1 METNL
6 STLTENVDNLY
17 SGKTEKVPE
26 PTSLGVSADTPN
38 PMLVKNK
45 ITGNS
50 PRPLPSQIP
59 PGSGKTFD
67 FKSWKAA
74 SNEQWDRTVRSYE
87 DKNDWATVTSYNSGP
102 TGHFYERYNDFTQ
115 PGKIE
120 FHPDSQNNE
129 AILNNNTNFLGDMYR
144 TTTQALLPM
153 IWNGVKGVY
162 SSTAK
167 IFNEGDFLG
176 EDPQLAREYAYIT
189 AKNTS
194 TKDNL
199 GSFINNLTMNLG
211 YTAGI
216 MSTALFENWLGA
228 GISAFT
234 GVKAATPKAANLLW
248 KEYQAGKTVDGIKSY
263 TTMLDELKD
272 INKVREVWNKE
283 NGIGRIQKIAQSNV
297 GRVLNPFSNITDNFY
312 GIVNNA
318 DDFTGY
324 MQSSRNI
331 VNTAGAAYRD
341 FRNINLAVSESR
353 LESGMVYNTLV
364 NDLYNDFTT
373 FNGRPPSDS
382 DMEDIIAQAKQGA
395 YETSF
400 MNAGLIFLTN
410 KVSFDNILNP
420 RLGSQGFLKQRLL
433 DWKNI
438 GGGKFGELGK
448 VVFDVS
454 KNEWKFAEKGFKSWW
469 NGWKTDPLHKSVWN
483 TVGYFK
489 RNIMEG
495 VQESL
500 QETISHANEK
510 YYKDSFYSYPVRK
523 NLISKAAFGKGT
535 TPLSYYK
542 EGLDEQFSKQGLATF
557 ASGFF
562 MGSLAGGLNST
573 MSFLYEKANQIY
585 DPQNYEIYKTEK
597 GKIVNDLVDQMNAF
611 GVEDMINSK
620 LFNGGVQQ
628 ILSTVQESGNKK
640 EVMDAESEA
649 LIQHVMSLNDYGVL
663 DMYLNAIESYPS
675 MTNEEF
681 KDAFPKLAQEDVSKY
696 KGRIGDVVNQARQI
710 KKRIDKFDKLYPN
723 PVDLSKYSKDDPY
736 FEEAYIMHESWKWG
750 VKSAVFYN
758 EVFEDARKRMVDI
771 MSKHYEV
778 RPLQNMS
785 KRQSDVILRPE
796 EMKNEIGLLKNEA
809 NNLIAVGD
817 TDSKKLAKEK
827 LKEAESLQ
835 KYYDAYEDF
844 SNYYHRDRYFN
855 RAKSILQKEKG
866 EGQEVLDTE
875 VEEYLEDRFGPKNSE
890 IEGEI
895 LLNLEKEYNNLLRT
909 IANKP
914 NDYLFADQVDE
925 AFELVLDFYKL
936 NDESREMVDSINL
949 MNDPKG
955 FLSVYEKN
963 AKWMTDLWL
972 KRGDYYR
979 DIVKEELS
987 QIEDNGLL
995 NYLANRGIFMEAN
1008 DFILWRDQGI
1018 PPKEFYD
1025 EKKQLVIPEDS
1036 LAYDR
1041 YMQLLY
1047 NYSELKEIQ
1056 STAKAEI
1063 KKAELEIRIAELVDR
1078 KNKELEKLE
1087 AQFEENLEATTG
1099 ETREEWEKK
1108 QAAPSTGRSKEEIE
1122 AEISGLKATLKS
1134 IKDTTEVQ
1142 ELLDL
1147 YETYAAQ
1154 GIIPDNYIELSEEEM
1169 AKNNEEAVKFF
1180 KSTKN
1185 SGAPKE
1191 ARQQATG
1198 IKITLP
1204 RIFSDKIAELEAE
1217 EPKSEEASLPPIQ
1230 TTDAWK
1236 DYQKQIDKTNDRYN
1250 ALIEKAKT
1258 QAATE
1263 PASVRPEAPEPI
1275 QKGGSKVNVN
1285 ATWDE
1290 LPDDLKAQ
1298 LQTEFDAFLIAP
1310 APEGLGKPANLQK
1323 ANPAQYEMLRNNWLE
1338 KQTDVIK
1345 AYNLKPIDRESY
1357 IPKLKYATFE
1367 KPIEEYG
1374 LTLLRSIKDQLQSYI
1389 NRNVDKNNNKLS
1401 GTDKAAIKNDIVEL
1415 EKYINYLRDN
1425 YRPENKATA
1434 VFRIFEEMVVNKQ
1447 NGISRILDED
1457 GNTVGYQF
1465 PGVDGKP
1472 TRVTKLT
1479 ESMENAITGKEPY
1492 LYDAVKEQYTDDF
1505 GQVRGGQLLNMF
1517 RSTLDNEDVAVEKRL
1532 NEFMAQL
1539 EVTTKDGKLPQ
1550 LNSSRKLKKI
1560 RAALEKSFTEEALIA
1575 IVKDVANDE
1584 STIAGNTVDNMAR
1597 EALKRNPEGGFM
1609 KPKKPA
1615 KMNDKAYDNIFGTDG
1630 IITKLQEQVIDG
1642 KYEILSSDVII
1653 YDQALLESG
1662 LVGAMDLL
1670 AFDIKTGDL
1679 MIIDIKTGKPKNWT
1693 DFNDDTKFNKKL
1705 SYRIQQS
1712 IYRALLFNMTGQLA
1726 KSVSILP
1733 IEIEVD
1739 MDGNITYA
1747 ESAAKKVNAPLIR
1760 SLKTDKL
1767 VLEQADVVD
1776 VEKIK
1781 NIDAQIKQLENAVTA
1796 PLEPVDD
1803 ATLAKYGVIMK
1814 APSIPDNLKT
1824 TKEQSE
1830 QNEPVLTEAEKKAE
1844 IRKLKK
1850 KLADVNKK
1858 IAGLKDGG
1866 MLVLGEV
1873 VTTSPE
1879 YDKLKSKKIQIEADL
1894 EKLQGEPVPNDID
1907 DDAKLK
1913 NEIDALNNVNVN
1925 DVFPDLVNI
1934 SAEQFKKYIQNI
1946 QNSGTLDELNEAYN
1960 DALIVIMN
1968 EPSIMFGQL
1977 LEDAYNQRK
1986 TALDIDVSEE
1996 NINLK
2001 DYLLSK
2007 KPIFGGTENQVVV
2020 VIKKDNGK
2028 ITVQQVENIVN
2039 GKPKTKTFTDAK
2051 IKADFIKTT
2060 EEALNNEEEMT
2071 EELSE
2076 EQKENSVI
2084 SKTSI
2089 EDLANNPAIIDKSI
2103 NNAKTQSKR
2112 DLLKALKNN
2121 SQNNNINNCNQ

>member
-1 METNL
+1 MENNL
-6 STLTENVDNLY
+6 STLKENVDDLY
-17 SGKTEKVPE
+17 SGKIETAPK
-26 PTSLGVSADTPN
+26 PTSLGVSSDTPN

-50 PRPLPSQIP
+50 PKPLPSQIP

-67 FKSWKAA
+67 FESWKAA
-74 SNEQWDRTVRSYE
+74 SNEQWDRTVRSHE
-87 DKNDWATVTSYNSGP
+87 DKNDWGTVTSYNSGP
-102 TGHFYERYNDFTQ
+102 TGHFYDRYKDFTQ

-129 AILNNNTNFLGDMYR
+129 AILNDNTNFLGDMYR

-216 MSTALFENWLGA
+216 MSTALFENWIGA
-228 GISAFT
+228 GVSAFT
-234 GVKAATPKAANLLW
+234 GAKAATPKAANLLW
-248 KEYQAGKTVDGIKSY
+248 KEYQAGKATDGIKSY
-263 TTMLDELKD
+263 TTMLEELKD
-272 INKVREVWNKE
+272 INKVRQAWDKA
-283 NGIGRIQKIAQSNV
+283 NGVGRIQKAVQSNL
-297 GRVLNPFSNITDNFY
+297 GKALNPFSNVTDNYY
-312 GIVNNA
+312 GIINNA
-318 DDFTGY
+318 DDFSGY
-324 MQSSRNI
+324 MQSGRNI

-382 DMEDIIAQAKQGA
+382 DMEDIIMQAKQAA

-448 VVFDVS
+448 VVFDVG
-454 KNEWKFAEKGFKSWW
+454 KNEWKFAEKGFKTWW

-483 TVGYFK
+483 SVGYFK
-489 RNIMEG
+489 RNLMEG
-495 VQESL
+495 TQESL

-585 DPQNYEIYKTEK
+585 DPQNYEVYKTEK
-597 GKIVNDLVDQMNAF
+597 SKIVNDLVDQMNAF

-620 LFNGGVQQ
+620 LFNGGAQQ
-628 ILSTVQESGNKK
+628 ILSTVQDSGNKK
-640 EVMDAESEA
+640 EVMDSESEA
-649 LIQHVMSLNDYGVL
+649 LVQHIMTLNEYGVL

-675 MTNEEF
+675 MTDAEF

-696 KGRIGDVVNQARQI
+696 KGRIGDVVSQARAI
-710 KKRIDKFDKLYPN
+710 KQRIDKYDKLYPN

-758 EVFEDARKRMVDI
+758 EVFEDARKRMVEI
-771 MSKHYEV
+771 MTKHYEV
-778 RPLQNMS
+778 RPLQNMT

-796 EMKNEIGLLKNEA
+796 EMRNEIGLLKNEA

-817 TDSKKLAKEK
+817 AESKKLAKEK
-827 LKEAESLQ
+827 LKEAEALER
-835 KYYDAYEDF
+835 YYEAYSEF

-855 RAKSILQKEKG
+855 KAKSILQKEKG
-866 EGQEVLDTE
+866 EAEEVTDEE
-875 VEEYLEDRFGPKNSE
+875 VEQYLEDRFGPKNSE
-890 IEGEI
+890 IEGDI
-895 LLNLEKEYNNLLRT
+895 LLTLEKEYNNLLRS

-914 NDYLFADQVDE
+914 DDYLFTDTVDD

-936 NDESREMVDSINL
+936 NDESREMVDLINL
-949 MNDPKG
+949 MNDPNG

-963 AKWMTDLWL
+963 SKWMTDLWL

-1047 NYSELKEIQ
+1047 DYAGLKEIE
-1056 STAKAEI
+1056 STAKEQI

-1099 ETREEWEKK
+1099 ETREQWEQK
-1108 QAAPSTGRSKEEIE
+1108 QAAPSTGRSKEEIQ
-1122 AEISGLKATLKS
+1122 AEIAGLKSTLKS
-1134 IKDTTEVQ
+1134 IEDTTEVQ

-1154 GIIPDNYIELSEEEM
+1154 GIIPDNYTELSEEEM
-1169 AKNNEEAVKFF
+1169 AKNNEAAVKFF

-1204 RIFSDKIAELEAE
+1204 RIFNDKIAELEAE
-1217 EPKSEEASLPPIQ
+1217 EPKSEEASVPPIQ
-1230 TTDAWK
+1230 TTEAWK
-1236 DYQKQIDKTNDRYN
+1236 DYQKQIDKTNQRYN
-1250 ALIEKAKT
+1250 ALIDKVKA
-1258 QAATE
+1258 QVE
-1263 PASVRPEAPEPI
+1263 SEEISMRPKEPEPVN
-1275 QKGGSKVNVN
+1275 KGGSKVNTA

-1290 LPDDLKAQ
+1290 LPEDLKAE
-1298 LQTEFDAFLIAP
+1298 LQPAFDTFLTTP

-1338 KQTDVIK
+1338 KQGDVIK
-1345 AYNLKPIDRESY
+1345 EYNARPIDRESY

-1374 LTLLRSIKDQLQSYI
+1374 LTVLRTVKDKLQSYI
-1389 NRNVDKNNNKLS
+1389 NRNVDKNGNKLN

-1415 EKYINYLRDN
+1415 EKYIRYLREN
-1425 YRPENKATA
+1425 YKPENKAHA

-1447 NGISRILDED
+1447 NGVSRILDEE

-1465 PGVDGKP
+1465 PGKDGRP

-1479 ESMENAITGKEPY
+1479 ESIENKITGKEPY
-1492 LYDAVKEQYTDDF
+1492 LYDAVKETYVDEF
-1505 GQVRGGQLLNMF
+1505 GQTRGGQLLNMF
-1517 RSTLDNEDVAVEKRL
+1517 RSTLDNEDVAVDKRL

-1539 EVTTKDGKLPQ
+1539 ELTTKNGKLPQ
-1550 LNSSRKLKKI
+1550 LNSVRKLKKI
-1560 RAALEKSFTEEALIA
+1560 KAALEESFTEEALIA
-1575 IVKDVANDE
+1575 VIKNVANDE
-1584 STIAGNTVDNMAR
+1584 STIAGNTLDDMSR
-1597 EALKRNPEGGFM
+1597 EAFKRNPEGGFM

-1615 KMNDKAYDNIFGTDG
+1615 KMSDKAYDNIFGADG

-1642 KYEILSSDVII
+1642 RYEILSSDVII
-1653 YDQALLESG
+1653 YDEELLETG

-1693 DFNDDTKFNKKL
+1693 DFNDDSKFNKKL
-1705 SYRIQQS
+1705 AYRLQQS

-1760 SLKTDKL
+1760 ELKTQKL
-1767 VLEQADVVD
+1767 ALEQADVVD
-1776 VEKIK
+1776 QAKIK
-1781 NIDAQIKQLENAVTA
+1781 SIDAEIKQFEEAVTA

-1814 APSIPDNLKT
+1814 APAIPDNLQT
-1824 TKEQSE
+1824 TKQDS
-1830 QNEPVLTEAEKKAE
+1830 QDQEPVLTEAEKKAQ
-1844 IRKLKK
+1844 IKKLKRS
-1850 KLADVNKK
+1850 LADVNKK

-1866 MLVLGEV
+1866 ILMLGDV
-1873 VTTSPE
+1873 VQMSPE
-1879 YDKLKSKKIQIEADL
+1879 YDKLNSKKTQIEAEL
-1894 EKLQGEPVPNDID
+1894 EKLQGEPVPSDQD

-1913 NEIDALNNVNVN
+1913 NEIDALNNVNL
-1925 DVFPDLVNI
+1925 DDIFPSLVSI
-1934 SAEQFKKYIQNI
+1934 SGEQFKKYIQNI
-1946 QNSGTLDELNEAYN
+1946 QNSSTLPELNEAYN
-1960 DALIVIMN
+1960 DAIIMIISEPNVI
-1968 EPSIMFGQL
+1968 FGQL
-1977 LEDAYNQRK
+1977 LEDAYKQRK
-1986 TALDIDVSEE
+1986 LALDTDVSEE
-1996 NINLK
+1996 NINVK

-2020 VIKKDNGK
+2020 VIKKTDGK

-2060 EEALNNEEEMT
+2060 EEALKQEEEVMEPT
-2071 EELSE
+2071 PEE
-2076 EQKENSVI
+2076 KENSTI
-2084 SKTSI
+2084 SKSSLK
-2089 EDLANNPAIIDKSI
+2089 DFADNPELIDKAKQ
-2103 NNAKTQSKR
+2103 NAASLSKKDR
-2112 DLLKALKNN
+2112 LAALKKASN
-2121 SQNNNINNCNQ
+2121 NNNINNCNS